1 MMREKKVVMRLI
13 NNQCY
18 ISLIN
23 NRTLQRIC
31 ALNNLHLVKSDTRG
45 LNSYYVNVEDLPKFI
60 TVFTGKE
67 YSVEFI

>member
-1 MMREKKVVMRLI
+1 MTRDKKIVMKLI

-18 ISLIN
+18 ISFIN

-31 ALNNLHLVKSDTRG
+31 ALNYIPLSKSTLRG
-45 LNSYYVNVEDLPKFI
+45 YNNYYIEYTDLKQFI
-60 TVFTGKE
+60 EVFTRKE

>member
-1 MMREKKVVMRLI
+1 MLRDKKVVMKLI

-31 ALNNLHLVKSDTRG
+31 ALNHIPLSKSTLRG
-45 LNSYYVNVEDLPKFI
+45 YNNYYIEYTDLKQFI
-60 TVFTGKE
+60 EVFTRKE

>member
-1 MMREKKVVMRLI
+1 MTRDKKVIMKLI

-23 NRTLQRIC
+23 GRALQRIC
-31 ALNNLHLVKSDTRG
+31 ALNHIPLTKSSLRG
-45 LNSYYVNVEDLPKFI
+45 YNNYYIEYTDLKQFI
-60 TVFTGKE
+60 EVFTRKE